1 MSHEFELHHR
11 VSNLIS
17 LLKVQDVTGSE
28 AYVELLLANRTPYIT
43 TTVSTHAAKRKIAE
57 LSSKGEAFLK
67 KYEELKLK
75 QPRDLDPLV
84 YLLSKMAGDKQL
96 CEFVRARRPEKP
108 KAPVREASITEVF
121 GKADGEE
128 LKAQLP
134 PKGAV
139 LTAEEITQLKGKL
152 ESLTANIQGQQ
163 KKQQT
168 KKIAGTY
175 PEMPAWLT
183 ERPYLSCDFLPPG
196 TSSHSRGVPG
206 GKGGAGGPAPPTDAT
221 LCPGDSLTPS
231 GTTRDSL
238 TWTRP
243 WTSPSVSSPPGSSPA
258 ASHYSS
264 IARFVEGNAGYV
276 KGTVNQ
282 ALGAAMRDLVKEYL
296 IVVAQLEHQLRAS
309 LLTVQKLWYYVQPC
323 LRTLEVTSR
332 VASLVERGECRGG
345 KTLSVLHG
353 AASGYVGDERAQE
366 LCLHLAEAASRPYFE
381 MLGGWVYRGVVS
393 DTYGEFMICEEAEV
407 GRGRLTEEYN
417 DAYWETRYTVVQ
429 ENIPSF
435 LEHVAGK
442 VRDTGK
448 YLNVLHECGNRG
460 DGGVGSGGEEEEE
473 EGVGRGVGDEG
484 AAVLGQ
490 GGAERDL
497 LGHLRSIKHYYLV
510 DQGDFFVHLMDMA
523 EGELR
528 KTASDIS
535 LVRLESL
542 LELALHASLV
552 DLDPYKENL
561 RVSLAQCDL
570 ITQLREIIAIE
581 PETIGPQALTPRSVR
596 RTTRRPEELTG
607 LEALSLEYVVQ
618 WPLSL
623 VVNRKA
629 LFKYQ
634 MLFRHLFH
642 CLHTE
647 RQLCKAWTVHRI
659 GKACSLRSLPAYA
672 SSFALLQRMLHYVQN
687 LQYFMAFEVLERNWC
702 TLDHHLRSMTT
713 TVDDVLAAHTDFLDR
728 CLKDCMLSNKG
739 AIERIHHLLILCTG
753 FAQQMQQVASS
764 LDATTAA
771 TAAAGKK
778 GGKWARQRTESL
790 LEALR
795 ATVTGKAFEEMVST
809 TEKDFTKNLTSLLG
823 HLHQLSTQDV
833 EHMTSGMAS
842 RLDFNGFYQTQV
854 AHHQ

>member
-206 GKGGAGGPAPPTDAT
+206 GKGGAGGPAPPVRIGSLPLETQQQAIMEDLLHLMMGLDGRHIVSRRLSDPLWDDARQFDVDPT
-221 LCPGDSLTPS
+221 LDISLRVL
-231 GTTRDSL
+231 TTRILS
-238 TWTRP
+238 
-243 WTSPSVSSPPGSSPA
+243 A

-460 DGGVGSGGEEEEE
+460 DGGVRSGGEEEEE
-473 EGVGRGVGDEG
+473 EGVGRGSAMKELRYSVKEG
-484 AAVLGQ
+484 QYVERIEEAYTHASRTLLAVMMK
-490 GGAERDL
+490 ERDL

-659 GKACSLRSLPAYA
+659 GKACSLRSLPA
-672 SSFALLQRMLHYVQN
+672 
-687 LQYFMAFEVLERNWC
+687 
-702 TLDHHLRSMTT
+702 
-713 TVDDVLAAHTDFLDR
+713 
-728 CLKDCMLSNKG
+728 
-739 AIERIHHLLILCTG
+739 
-753 FAQQMQQVASS
+753 
-764 LDATTAA
+764 
-771 TAAAGKK
+771 
-778 GGKWARQRTESL
+778 
-790 LEALR
+790 
-795 ATVTGKAFEEMVST
+795 
-809 TEKDFTKNLTSLLG
+809 
-823 HLHQLSTQDV
+823 
-833 EHMTSGMAS
+833 
-842 RLDFNGFYQTQV
+842 
-854 AHHQ
+854 